1 MNIFKRKISAA
12 EESLATL
19 QADFDSL
26 NEKYAQ
32 LEADFKRMSAE
43 ALTYKEDSIVASAQI
58 EELETELEEK
68 VEEFETQ
75 LEEKTEEIVE
85 IVAEQIDADVLAS
98 MKAVEI
104 LASCGAEPVE
114 LVEADD
120 DSEDVSNTIKN
131 FKKLSGKERT
141 AFYQK
146 HSAEI
151 KKALKNQK
159 F

>member
-12 EESLATL
+12 EQSLVTL

-68 VEEFETQ
+68 VEEFEIQ

-85 IVAEQIDADVLAS
+85 MVSEKIDVDTLAS

-114 LVEADD
+114 LIESDVE
-120 DSEDVSNTIKN
+120 EDVQATIKN
-131 FKKLSGKERT
+131 FKKLSGKERS

-151 KKALKNQK
+151 KKALKNG
-159 F
+159 

>member
-12 EESLATL
+12 EQSLVTL

-85 IVAEQIDADVLAS
+85 MVSEKIDVDTLAS

-114 LVEADD
+114 LIEAAD
-120 DSEDVSNTIKN
+120 DSEDVQATIKN
-131 FKKLSGKERT
+131 FKKLSGKERS

-151 KKALKNQK
+151 KKALQNK
-159 F
+159 